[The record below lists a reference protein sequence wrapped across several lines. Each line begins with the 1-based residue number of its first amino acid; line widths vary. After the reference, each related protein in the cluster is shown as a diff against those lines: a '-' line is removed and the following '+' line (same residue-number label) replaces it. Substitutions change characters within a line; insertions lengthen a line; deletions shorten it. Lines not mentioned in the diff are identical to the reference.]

1 LKTALTRLVALAA
14 VACAAVPALAQS
26 NWPNRPIS
34 LIVPFAAGGGTD
46 AFARPLAQQ
55 LDNQLKMRVIIDN
68 RAGAGGNT
76 GAAAAAK
83 AEPDGY
89 TFFVGATHHVIA
101 PAMYTNLTYSLEND
115 FVPIG
120 MVSQV
125 PHVVVV
131 HPTKVTAKTLAELSP
146 MPRPIPAR

>member
-1 LKTALTRLVALAA
+1 LKRTLTRLAALAVFA
-14 VACAAVPALAQS
+14 LGAGPAAAQS
-26 NWPNRPIS
+26 WPTRAHHAHRA
-34 LIVPFAAGGGTD
+34 LRRGRRHGRLRAARWRSSSTTSSRC
-46 AFARPLAQQ
+46 ASSSTTAP
-55 LDNQLKMRVIIDN
+55 
-68 RAGAGGNT
+68 GAGGNT

-101 PAMYTNLTYSLEND
+101 PAMYPNLTYDLEKD

-131 HPTKVTAKTLAELSP
+131 HP
-146 MPRPIPAR
+146 PR